1 MTDEITS
8 GSWSDFSER
17 ASDDYGDNA
26 MTQEPEDRKLD
37 FSLPPRDRAITLK
50 APKSLIF
57 LYVLV
62 LLAILVDI
70 GLDMGFSP
78 WTPESPRSATTEGSS
93 LSPTPKRTWR

>member
-1 MTDEITS
+1 
-8 GSWSDFSER
+8 
-17 ASDDYGDNA
+17 
-26 MTQEPEDRKLD
+26 MTQEPEDRKLN
-37 FSLPPRDRAITLK
+37 FSLPPRDRAITFK

-70 GLDMGFSP
+70 GIDMGFTA

-93 LSPTPKRTWR
+93 LSPDAQKGPGAQAGKTGFEPSLHIRLGSIIFP